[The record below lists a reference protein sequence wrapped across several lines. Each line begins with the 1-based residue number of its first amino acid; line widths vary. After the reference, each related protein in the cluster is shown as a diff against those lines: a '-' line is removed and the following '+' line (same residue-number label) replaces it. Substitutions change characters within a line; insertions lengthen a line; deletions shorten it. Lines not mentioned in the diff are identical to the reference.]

1 MTTRLIQIVIILTA
15 LSSGASTGFTQGLAP
30 LVQASARSP
39 MSRDAAHQPAA
50 IISPSN
56 VGLNAVAP
64 ISSTDVST
72 YSLFLPMVTFQPV
85 PEPVIQVM
93 TETNLQRSL
102 HGCPPLTLNQ
112 QLVAAGQDHS
122 DDMAFNDFFSHT
134 GSDGSSPWERI
145 QATGYEYS
153 LAAENIAAGYS
164 TPQAV
169 VRAWMSSSG
178 HRQNILNCDLQE
190 IGVGYCNLE
199 NDAGRVNYHYYWT
212 QVFASP
218 G

>member
-1 MTTRLIQIVIILTA
+1 MVTRLVQVIFLIATI
-15 LSSGASTGFTQGLAP
+15 SSGAFTGFTQSLAP
-30 LVQASARSP
+30 VAQAHPPSP
-39 MSRDAAHQPAA
+39 VRRDVANLPAL
-50 IISPSN
+50 IISRSN
-56 VGLNAVAP
+56 VALPAVAP
-64 ISSTDVST
+64 LSSTDVST
-72 YSLFLPMVTFQPV
+72 YSLFLPMVMLQPI
-85 PEPVIQVM
+85 PEPVIQVLD
-93 TETNLQRSL
+93 ETNHQRSL
-102 HGCPPLTLNQ
+102 HGCLPLTLNQ
-112 QLVAAGQDHS
+112 QLVAAGQGHS